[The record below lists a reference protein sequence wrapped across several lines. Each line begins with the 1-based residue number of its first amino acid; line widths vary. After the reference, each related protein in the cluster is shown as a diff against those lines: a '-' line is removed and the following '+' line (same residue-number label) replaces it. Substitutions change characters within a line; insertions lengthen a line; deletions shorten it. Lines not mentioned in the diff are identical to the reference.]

1 MDLTTTAQSTAA
13 SIKAHAPSPRDVPD
27 WVETLARLGYAAKG
41 VVYAAV
47 GVLSLQA
54 AFSVEQIAGSRGA
67 LLEIA
72 QQPFGRFLLGLIA
85 LGLIGYVVWRFVQAA
100 MDPENKGSDA
110 EGIMKRTGYAAS
122 GLVYALLALFAAR
135 VALGSSSGGG
145 GNRQSWTAE
154 LLSQTWGQ
162 WALGILGVIVI
173 GTAVYY
179 FVKAYRA
186 SFMKRLKTA
195 EMNSTEKTWTRRL
208 GRWGI
213 SARGVIYIIM
223 GWFFI
228 DAARSASA
236 GEVRGLEGALQTLA
250 GQPYGVWLLTIVAA
264 GLIGY
269 GVYCFARARYR
280 TIQVG

>member
-1 MDLTTTAQSTAA
+1 MSISHAASSTAA
-13 SIKAHAPSPRDVPD
+13 TIRAHTPNDVPD

-72 QQPFGRFLLGLIA
+72 QEPFGRFLLGLIA
-85 LGLIGYVVWRFVQAA
+85 IGLLGYVVWRIVQAV

-110 EGIMKRTGYAAS
+110 EGMMKRIGYAS
-122 GLVYALLALFAAR
+122 SALIYGMLAFFAAR

-145 GNRQSWTAE
+145 GNRQTWTAE
-154 LLSQTWGQ
+154 LLSQSWGQ

-173 GTAVYY
+173 GTAVYF

-186 SFMKRLKTA
+186 SFMDRLKTA
-195 EMNSTEKTWTRRL
+195 EMSATERTWTKRL

-213 SARGVIYIIM
+213 GARGVIYVIM

-236 GEVRGLEGALQTLA
+236 GEVKGLAGALQTLA
-250 GQPYGVWLLTIVAA
+250 GQPYGVWLLAIVAA
-264 GLIGY
+264 GLVAY